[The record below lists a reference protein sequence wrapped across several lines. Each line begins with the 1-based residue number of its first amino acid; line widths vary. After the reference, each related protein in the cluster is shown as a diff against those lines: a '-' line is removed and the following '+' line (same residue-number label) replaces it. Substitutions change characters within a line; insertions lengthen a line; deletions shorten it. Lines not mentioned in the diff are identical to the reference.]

1 MNRRGRRAAC
11 VLLGLALLTTACGDD
26 DDEGASAE
34 GADSGDGGDTTTTT
48 VAEYSLDEPVKL
60 VAVISDEGS
69 SNDPNAVGDFN
80 DGIRM
85 AIDEINAAGGIGGQ
99 EVSFEAIE
107 TLAVGDTIESSL
119 NLALEEQPTALLG
132 PVSSTALLAMSEQVD
147 QAGVPMIHD
156 TTEPR
161 AVADG
166 EAGSPWIFSMR
177 PTNNEAAA
185 VAARY
190 AVEELDAQELGLLY
204 VNASF
209 GQNGAEAI
217 TAEAEDLGAEI
228 AEERSFEFD
237 ADDLTEPVLAME
249 DVDAILD
256 WGTPNTVS
264 LARTTLAQ
272 QGLVETPYIGPG
284 SMGFSSFYS
293 NIDPAALEGVY
304 GVLDCNPV
312 GDEREAVTGWA
323 SRFEEEYGYAP
334 SYASAQMYDAVYVI
348 KHVIDEAQAATPEA
362 IRDGLTNLSG
372 YDTGMCSTEYVNDN
386 NVLAHEASVVQF
398 SDGEPETVQQYDEL
412 G

>member
-1 MNRRGRRAAC
+1 VPGRQRRFLG
-11 VLLGLALLTTACGDD
+11 VLLGLALVASACGDD
-26 DDEGASAE
+26 DESGDAGS
-34 GADSGDGGDTTTTT
+34 DGDGGSEESTTTT
-48 VAEYSLDEPVKL
+48 VADYALPEPVRL
-60 VAVISDEGS
+60 VAVISDAGS

-80 DGIRM
+80 DGIRL
-85 AIDEINAAGGIGGQ
+85 AVDEINAAGGIGGQ

-107 TLAVGDTIESSL
+107 TLAVGDSIESSL
-119 NLALEEQPTALLG
+119 NLALEENPTALLG
-132 PVSSTALLAMSEQVD
+132 PVSSTALLAMAERVD
-147 QAGVPMIHD
+147 QAGVPLLHD

-166 EAGSPWIFSMR
+166 EAGSQWIFAMR
-177 PTNNEAAA
+177 PPNNESAG

-190 AVEELDAQELGLLY
+190 AVEELEAQELGLMY

-217 TAEAEDLGAEI
+217 TAEAEELGAEV

-272 QGLVETPYIGPG
+272 QGLAEVPYVGPG

-293 NIDPAALEGVY
+293 NVDPAALEGVY
-304 GVLDCNPV
+304 GVLDCNPT
-312 GDEREAVTGWA
+312 GDDREGVADWV
-323 SRFEEEYGYAP
+323 SRFQDEYDYAP
-334 SYASAQMYDAVYVI
+334 SYASAQMYDAVYLL
-348 KHVIDEAQAATPEA
+348 KHVIDEAQAATPEV
-362 IRDGLTNLSG
+362 IRDGLTNLQG
-372 YDTGMCSTEYVNDN
+372 YEDGICAAEYANDN
-386 NVLAHEASVVQF
+386 NVLHHEASVVQF
-398 SDGEPETVQQYDEL
+398 SEGEPETVQQYDDL